1 MWQAIE
7 TAAAP
12 LGQSIRS
19 VSGRLML
26 VGALSA
32 LMFVMVSV
40 CTLLYLSKAQ
50 DISSD
55 IANLEKANAR
65 LFAEAPVLLE
75 RQRRS
80 VDQAQ
85 FMVRT
90 DSLNGV
96 RIRVEKLS
104 ALLLGLPMYKEAAAI
119 NDFASKIETVVRLS
133 RDYFFALKH
142 GDRIQATAKR
152 LAYGAAVDDLTFEL
166 RQAHDRAV
174 SDLSRALFDFRAD
187 GRNVQRAIFAAIGL
201 ALLIVLPMCVLIV
214 SDLTHRMRSVTDAM
228 GELADGNTD
237 IEINGYDAGDEV
249 GDMARALG
257 VFRENAVAVL
267 NHADEIRR
275 LNAWFDVALNNMA
288 HGLSMFDQDGRLVMY
303 NQKYAELYGLNPEDI
318 RAGMTIDDITAY
330 FIRQAQVAGHRENGG
345 DADGDADVVK
355 SAENQANCD
364 AQDRNMADWLR
375 AFKERLVCGSDF
387 FHEHTLAGGRTV
399 QVQFRPIDG
408 GGWVDVHQDV
418 TEARR
423 ANDRIAH
430 LAQSDG
436 LTDLAN
442 RKHFHAVLQRELESI
457 ETTRPL
463 AVLWLDLDRFK
474 IVNDTYGHPAGDAL
488 IRQVADRL
496 RAIVR
501 SGDIVAR
508 LGGDEFA
515 ILIMGASDPVRGASR
530 VADRVIDEL
539 TKPFRVLG
547 HTVTI
552 GVSVGIAIAPEHG
565 TTPDGLIRNA
575 DMALYRAKTTGR
587 GTHVFYEVDFERS
600 LLERR
605 GLERDLK
612 RAFGTDQLQLHY
624 QPIVDLA
631 SNCVSGVEALM
642 RWKHPRFGFVSPAK
656 FIPIAEEIGLI
667 DELGAWALR
676 VACRDAALLPEPIR
690 VAVNLSAVQVA
701 RDTLFGDV
709 TAALAANDLPP
720 SRLELEVTEGL
731 LVHDRDQTR
740 ALLRR
745 LREAGVGIALDDF
758 GTGYSSLSY
767 LRAFPF
773 SKLKI
778 DRSFVRDLPQE
789 NGCEAIIQAVI
800 ALAKSIRLQTVA
812 EGVESLDHLI
822 RVKAAGCDM
831 AQGFHFSP
839 AVPMSELL
847 ATIDAINQRLS
858 AAA

>member
-12 LGQSIRS
+12 LGRTIRS

-32 LMFVMVSV
+32 AMFVMVSG

-50 DISSD
+50 VITGD
-55 IANLEKANAR
+55 IAILEKANAR

-85 FMVRT
+85 FLERGEALN
-90 DSLNGV
+90 DS

-104 ALLLGLPMYKEAAAI
+104 ALMLGLPMHGEAVAI
-119 NDFASKIETVVRLS
+119 RDLEPRIETIVQLS

-142 GDRIQATAKR
+142 DDHAQASTAR
-152 LAYGAAVDDLTFEL
+152 RAYSAAVDDLTSDL
-166 RQAHDRAV
+166 RQTRDRVV
-174 SDLSRALFDFRAD
+174 SQLSRALLDFSAD
-187 GRNVQRAIFAAIGL
+187 GREVQRAIFAAIAL
-201 ALLIVLPMCVLIV
+201 ALLIVLPMCVLV
-214 SDLTHRMRSVTDAM
+214 VTDLTHRMRSVTVAM
-228 GELADGNTD
+228 GDLANGNTD
-237 IEINGYDAGDEV
+237 IEISGHDASDEV

-257 VFRENAVAVL
+257 VFRENAVTVL
-267 NHADEIRR
+267 NHAEEIRR

-288 HGLSMFDQDGRLVMY
+288 HGLSMFDRDGRLVMY
-303 NQKYAELYGLNPEDI
+303 NQKYAELYNLDPAEI
-318 RAGMTIDDITAY
+318 RAGMTIDEITAY
-330 FIRQAQVAGHRENGG
+330 FVHQVQGSGTCDVDGN
-345 DADGDADVVK
+345 ADGGE
-355 SAENQANCD
+355 SPANETHSE
-364 AQDRNMADWLR
+364 AQHRNMVDWLS
-375 AFKERLVCGSDF
+375 AFKERLVCGNDF
-387 FHEHTLAGGRTV
+387 FHEHTLAGGRAV
-399 QVQFRPIDG
+399 QVQFRPIEG

-496 RAIVR
+496 RSIVR
-501 SGDIVAR
+501 AGDIVAR

-515 ILIMGASDPVRGASR
+515 ILIIGASDPVRGASR

-587 GTHVFYEVDFERS
+587 GTHVFYEADFERS

-642 RWKHPRFGFVSPAK
+642 RWQHPRFGFVSPAK
-656 FIPIAEEIGLI
+656 FIPLAEEIGLI

-676 VACRDAALLPEPIR
+676 VACRDAAALPEVIC
-690 VAVNLSAVQVA
+690 VAVNLSAAQFA

-709 TAALAANDLPP
+709 TSALAANGLQP

-740 ALLRR
+740 DLLCR

-767 LRAFPF
+767 LREFPF

-812 EGVESLDHLI
+812 EGVESLDHLM

-831 AQGFHFSP
+831 AQGFHFSR
-839 AVPMSELL
+839 AVPMDELM
-847 ATIDAINQRLS
+847 ATIDAINHRLT